1 MKKLFYLLAT
11 ALSLGACSVDE
22 TYETPSTA
30 NMNVSF
36 NIKTDTNT
44 RAASV
49 GDSWPTTDSKTQ
61 AETVVNNV
69 YTTLKNN
76 GISFFTT
83 NYNVSL
89 TSDQGG
95 KIDDWKGSTEISL
108 TKVNT
113 INVQLTPKTE
123 GAFPKFNSVVGTL
136 DLSNVELDVSS
147 PDVSKVVCTGGIKVT
162 KITCASDKINVI
174 IQIDLAYDS
183 YLLVAPSS
191 EFSVLSTVKGFN
203 SVLWGSSTGTPFNE
217 TTVNGKKWFYYW
229 GDGDG
234 YVYGKGTILNYGFNF
249 TTTNNNVKIIV
260 EKGKWY
266 GLFASWNSVGETALI
281 GEDGN
286 IIPAADD
293 IVCGGA
299 IR

>member
-1 MKKLFYLLAT
+1 MKKLFCLLASVLL
-11 ALSLGACSVDE
+11 LSACSVDDDVFD
-22 TYETPSTA
+22 TPSTA
-30 NMNVSF
+30 DMNVSF
-36 NIKTDTNT
+36 NIITEPET
-44 RAASV
+44 RAASI
-49 GDSWPTTDSKTQ
+49 GNDWPTTDSKSQ
-61 AETVVNNV
+61 AESVVSDV
-69 YTTLKNN
+69 YSSLKDN
-76 GISFFTT
+76 ISFFTT

-89 TSDQGG
+89 TSDHGG

-113 INVQLTPKTE
+113 ISVQLTPKTE

-147 PDVSKVVCTGGIKVT
+147 PDVSKVVCTGSIKVT
-162 KITCASDKINVI
+162 KITCTSDKINVT
-174 IQIDLAYDS
+174 IQIDLTYDS

-203 SVLWGSSTGTPFNE
+203 SVLWGSSTGTKFNE

-234 YVYGKGTILNYGFNF
+234 YVYGKGIILNYGFNF
-249 TTTNNNVKIIV
+249 TTTNDNTKIIV

-266 GLFASWNSVGETALI
+266 GLFASWNSVGETALV

-286 IIPAADD
+286 IIPTAND

>member
-1 MKKLFYLLAT
+1 MKKLFCLLASVLL
-11 ALSLGACSVDE
+11 LSSCSVDE
-22 TYETPSTA
+22 VLETPSTA

-36 NIKTDTNT
+36 NIITEPET
-44 RAASV
+44 RAASI
-49 GDSWPTTDSKTQ
+49 GESWPTSDSKTQ
-61 AETVVNNV
+61 AAAVVDNV
-69 YTTLKNN
+69 YSSLKNDV
-76 GISFFTT
+76 GFFTS
-83 NYNVSL
+83 NYDVSL
-89 TSDQGG
+89 TNDQGG
-95 KIDDWKGSTEISL
+95 EIDNWNGSTEISL

-123 GAFPKFNSVVGTL
+123 GAFPKFNSVIGTL

-162 KITCASDKINVI
+162 KITCTSDKINVT
-174 IQIDLAYDS
+174 IQIDLTYDS

-203 SVLWGSSTGTPFNE
+203 SVLWGSSTGTKFNE

-249 TTTNNNVKIIV
+249 TTTNDNTKIIV

-266 GLFASWNSVGETALI
+266 GLFASWNSVGETSLV

-286 IIPAADD
+286 IIPTANDV
-293 IVCGGA
+293 VCGGA